1 MTDDPNRRANK
12 PTIPTSGQIGRAV
25 RQLRVKREMTLEA
38 LARTSGLH
46 WTYLSGIERGR
57 RNPTLNV
64 MAAVAA
70 SLGVKTSELVLLAED
85 PN

>member
-1 MTDDPNRRANK
+1 MTDAKDRDESK
-12 PTIPTSGQIGRAV
+12 PAAPTPDQIGRAV
-25 RQLRVKREMTLEA
+25 RRLRVKREMTLEA

-64 MAAVAA
+64 VAAIAA
-70 SLGVKTSELVLLAED
+70 SLGVTTSQLVLLAED
-85 PN
+85 VN

>member
-1 MTDDPNRRANK
+1 MTDAKARDERK
-12 PTIPTSGQIGRAV
+12 PTIPNPEQIGRAV
-25 RQLRVKREMTLEA
+25 RQLRVKREMTLEV

-70 SLGVKTSELVLLAED
+70 SLDVKTSQLVLLAED
-85 PN
+85 AD